1 MSEFNNPFYKTVA
14 WKRCREAYAKS
25 VGGLCE
31 RCLDKGMYVPGEIV
45 HHKVHLNPNNI
56 TDPNVSLN
64 WDNLEL
70 VCRKCHGDEHQRLK
84 KRYTIDERGK
94 VLIAPVREKTQ

>member
-45 HHKVHLNPNNI
+45 HHKVHLNPKNI
-56 TDPNVSLN
+56 TDPNVTLN
-64 WDNLEL
+64 FENLEL
-70 VCRKCHGDEHQRLK
+70 LCAAHHAEEHQRLK
-84 KRYTIDERGK
+84 KRYHIDENGH
-94 VLIAPVREKTQ
+94 VVCI

>member
-31 RCLDKGMYVPGEIV
+31 RCLAKGMYVPGEIV
-45 HHKVHLNPNNI
+45 HHKVHLTPKNI

-84 KRYTIDERGK
+84 KRYTIDEHGR
-94 VLIAPVREKTQ
+94 VLIVPDREKTQ

>member
-45 HHKVHLNPNNI
+45 HHKIHLTPKNI
-56 TDPNVSLN
+56 TDPNVTLN
-64 WDNLEL
+64 FENLEL
-70 VCRKCHGDEHQRLK
+70 LCAAHHAEEHQRLK
-84 KRYTIDERGK
+84 KRYHIDENGH
-94 VLIAPVREKTQ
+94 VVCI